1 MIKITAETMQAIE
14 HAEHNRMDEKR
25 AKKAIIKDKTAEY
38 VAQGIDKTV
47 AETMAKVFYEY
58 EI

>member
-1 MIKITAETMQAIE
+1 MIKITAETMQLIE
-14 HAEHNRMDEKR
+14 YAELLRTHEKR
-25 AKKAIIKDKTAEY
+25 AKKAIIKEKVKEYMAE
-38 VAQGIDKTV
+38 GIDRIT

>member
-1 MIKITAETMQAIE
+1 MIVITAETMQAIE
-14 HAEHNRMDEKR
+14 YEEIVRTHEKR
-25 AKKAIIKDKTAEY
+25 AKKAIIKEKVAEY
-38 VAQGIDKTV
+38 MSQGIDRII